1 MPRGL
6 SWQQQTILTA
16 LAGRNGPVPLAW
28 FSHYG
33 THALSYDHM
42 DDRALAER
50 RIDLTV
56 RRSIA
61 RLEKRGLVETG
72 WRRFT
77 TERGIN
83 EGPYYLRDDHGRHTR
98 SLIAVSLT
106 GAGRDAAHA
115 LARKTP
121 EGRGITPE
129 GRGMTPEERN
139 VITMLERIEGRAL
152 TEQEIRLSLAQAV
165 AIGEIDGCAAAHDE
179 LAPRRPR

>member
-6 SWQQQTILTA
+6 SWQQQTILIA
-16 LAGRNGPVPLAW
+16 LAGRDGPAPLAW
-28 FSHYG
+28 FTHYG
-33 THALSYDHM
+33 THTLSYDHM
-42 DDRALAER
+42 DDRALAKR

-61 RLEKRGLVETG
+61 GLEKRGLVEIG

-83 EGPYYLRDDHGRHTR
+83 EGRYYLVDDHGRHAR

-115 LARKTP
+115 LTRKTP
-121 EGRGITPE
+121 ED
-129 GRGMTPEERN
+129 RGMRPEEQDL
-139 VITMLERIEGRAL
+139 ITILKGMEGRAL
-152 TEQEIRLSLAQAV
+152 TEEEIRLSLAQAV
-165 AIGEIDGCAAAHDE
+165 AIGEIDGEASDHDVM
-179 LAPRRPR
+179 AP